1 MNLPLV
7 FYIGLRYTR
16 AKRRSRFVSFISLA
30 SMIGIALGVMVLITV
45 LSVMNGFDEQIRK
58 HFFALTPQITIYS
71 QAENAAMGDEL
82 EKKIQEI
89 PGVKATAPFAS
100 GDGVFIKDRELKAI
114 TVMGIIP
121 ANEKKI
127 SALSSKVSSGN
138 LDDLTESS
146 YKLVMSENLALQ
158 LNVKVGGPINVYT
171 SQVMTTPLGLFP
183 RYRQFT
189 VAGVYADTN
198 NAYSQSKIFI
208 NLVDA
213 QTLFAPDYRKTGL
226 HLMLNDPFQ
235 APAITAKLH
244 RLFPELTVE
253 NWTQESGAFFQAL
266 AMEKTMMF
274 IILTLIIAIA
284 AFNLVSSLIMVV
296 NEKMADIAILRTL
309 GATPET
315 IRNIFIVQGSI
326 IGWVG
331 MILGLIFGILLAMHV
346 SVVAG
351 WIQQVF
357 HVQFI
362 PTGVNYLPNLPSK
375 LRMPDII
382 EVGLIAFTLSI
393 IATLYPAWVAFRIQ
407 PAEAL
412 RYE

>member
-1 MNLPLV
+1 MNLPLA

-58 HFFALTPQITIYS
+58 HFFALTPQVTVYS
-71 QAENAAMGDEL
+71 QGET
-82 EKKIQEI
+82 KIPKI
-89 PGVKATAPFAS
+89 PGVKATASFAS

-121 ANEKKI
+121 DSEKKI
-127 SALSSKVSSGN
+127 SALASKVSSGS
-138 LDDLTESS
+138 LDNLTESS
-146 YKLVMSENLALQ
+146 YNLVMSENLALQ
-158 LNVKVGGPINVYT
+158 LNVAVGDTINVYT

-183 RYRQFT
+183 RYRRFN

-198 NAYSQSKIFI
+198 NAYSQAKIFI
-208 NLVDA
+208 NLKDA
-213 QTLFAPDYRKTGL
+213 ETLFAPDYRKTGL
-226 HLMLNDPFQ
+226 HLILNDPFQ
-235 APAITAKLH
+235 APAIAAKIH
-244 RLFPELTVE
+244 HQFPELTVE

-274 IILTLIIAIA
+274 IILALIIAIA

-309 GATPET
+309 GAPPQT

-331 MILGLIFGILLAMHV
+331 MILGLILGILLAMHV

-351 WIQQVF
+351 WIEQVF

-362 PTGVNYLPNLPSK
+362 PTGVNYLPNLPS
-375 LRMPDII
+375 RIRWQDVV
-382 EVGLIAFTLSI
+382 EVGLIAFSLSI

>member
-1 MNLPLV
+1 MNLPLA

-58 HFFALTPQITIYS
+58 HFFALTPQITIYNP
-71 QAENAAMGDEL
+71 AEH
-82 EKKIQEI
+82 KIPKI
-89 PGVKATAPFAS
+89 AGVKATAPFAS

-121 ANEKKI
+121 AREKKI
-127 SALSSKVSSGN
+127 SALASKVSSGN
-138 LDDLTESS
+138 LDDLTEGS
-146 YKLVMSENLALQ
+146 YNLLMSENLALQ
-158 LNVKVGGPINVYT
+158 LNVKVGDSLNVYT
-171 SQVMTTPLGLFP
+171 SQVITTPLGLFP

-189 VAGVYADTN
+189 VTGVYADAN
-198 NAYSQSKIFI
+198 NTYSQAKIFI
-208 NLVDA
+208 NLIDA
-213 QTLFAPDYRKTGL
+213 QTLFASDYRKTGL
-226 HLMLNDPFQ
+226 HLVLDDPFQ
-235 APAITAKLH
+235 APAIAAKIH
-244 RLFPELTVE
+244 RLLPELTVE

-274 IILTLIIAIA
+274 IILALIIAIA

-309 GATPET
+309 GATPQT
-315 IRNIFIVQGSI
+315 IRNIFIVQGII

-351 WIQQVF
+351 WIEQVF

-362 PTGVNYLPNLPSK
+362 PTGVNYLPNLPSNIRV
-375 LRMPDII
+375 LDII
-382 EVGLIAFTLSI
+382 EVGFIAFALSI